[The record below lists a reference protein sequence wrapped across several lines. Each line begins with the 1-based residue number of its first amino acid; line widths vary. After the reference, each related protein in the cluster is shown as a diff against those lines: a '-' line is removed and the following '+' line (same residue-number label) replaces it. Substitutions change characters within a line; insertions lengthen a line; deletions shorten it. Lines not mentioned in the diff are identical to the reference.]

1 MGIIIFMIINRNY
14 KKEFSISKIRL
25 VYGRRKTGKSFFVEN
40 FVSFDKFFFIYRD
53 KSISNIKTFEKINY
67 NELKRYILDNKN
79 KTIVIDEFHRLGDDF
94 LDFLHSHRVN
104 NIIIITSSLHIAKN
118 ILSKK
123 SPVLG
128 LVYPI
133 EFDLI
138 KSCELINNFKNNFVD
153 LEYLLFFQEP
163 TLLEL
168 YDKKESFKEFILKS
182 YNFSKYWLPALFGEI
197 FEDEDRKLSQ
207 VYEGVIR
214 ALSLGKN
221 TVGEITTYLFNNN
234 LISKESS
241 GSISPYLDI
250 LIKIGVV
257 KKIELLGKSKRFVY
271 LLTSIPIDFFTYVNS
286 KYGDNVSSSD
296 LLSSWNNKIS
306 FYVEDFLSD
315 LMSKYYGLKIIKYTL
330 PNHEIDV
337 SLLKHK
343 KLNVIGSVKW
353 SDKKIDFSLIK
364 KNLDLD
370 VENKFLF
377 VKDKSKIDS
386 VVDIKVYD
394 QKDLIYFC
402 K

>member
-1 MGIIIFMIINRNY
+1 MIINRDY
-14 KKEFSISKIRL
+14 KKEFSVSKIRL

-40 FVSFDKFFFIYRD
+40 FVPFDKFFFIYRD
-53 KSISNIKTFEKINY
+53 KSISNIKDSSKINFD
-67 NELKRYILDNKN
+67 ELKRYILENKN
-79 KTIVIDEFHRLGDDF
+79 KTIVIDEFHRLGDGF

-123 SPVLG
+123 SPILG

-138 KSCELINNFKNNFVD
+138 KPCEIINNFKNNQLE

-168 YDKKESFKEFILKS
+168 YNSKENFNDFLLKS

-214 ALSLGKN
+214 ALAIGKN
-221 TVGEITTYLFNNN
+221 TVGDITTYLFNNN
-234 LISKESS
+234 LVNKESS

-257 KKIELLGKSKRFVY
+257 RKIALLGKSRRYVY
-271 LLTSIPIDFFTYVNS
+271 KITSIPIDFFTYVNS
-286 KYGDNVSSSD
+286 KYGENVSSSD
-296 LLSSWNNKIS
+296 LLSSWNNKVSLYI
-306 FYVEDFLSD
+306 EDFLSC
-315 LMSKYYGLKIIKYTL
+315 LMSNHYNLKIVKYSL
-330 PNHEIDV
+330 PNHEIDI
-337 SLLKHK
+337 SLVKHK

-353 SDKKIDFSLIK
+353 SDKKLDFSLIK
-364 KNLDLD
+364 KNLTLD

-377 VKDKSKIDS
+377 VKDKSKIEPIKGIKIYDS
-386 VVDIKVYD
+386 
-394 QKDLIYFC
+394 KDLFSFC

>member
-1 MGIIIFMIINRNY
+1 MIINRDY
-14 KKEFSISKIRL
+14 KKDFSVSKIRL

-53 KSISNIKTFEKINY
+53 RSISNIKTFDKITLD
-67 NELKRYILDNKN
+67 ELKRYILDNKD

-123 SPVLG
+123 SPILG

-138 KSCELINNFKNNFVD
+138 KPCEIITNFKSNQVS

-168 YDKKESFKEFILKS
+168 YNSKETFNDFLLKS

-197 FEDEDRKLSQ
+197 FEDEDRRLSQ
-207 VYEGVIR
+207 VYEGVIS
-214 ALSLGKN
+214 AIAIGKN
-221 TVGEITTYLFNNN
+221 TVGEITTHLFNNN
-234 LISKESS
+234 LIGKESS

-257 KKIELLGKSKRFVY
+257 KKIELLGKSRRFIY
-271 LLTSIPIDFFTYVNS
+271 KLTSIPIDFFIYVNS

-296 LLSSWNNKIS
+296 LVSSWNNKVS
-306 FYVEDFLSD
+306 LYVEDFLSA
-315 LMSKYYGLKIIKYTL
+315 LMSKYYGLKVIKYSL

-337 SLLKHK
+337 SLIKHK
-343 KLNVIGSVKW
+343 KLNVIGAVKW
-353 SDKKIDFSLIK
+353 SDRQIDVSLIM

-377 VKDKSKIDS
+377 VKDKLKIPKLSK
-386 VVDIKVYD
+386 IKVYD
-394 QKDLIYFC
+394 VKDLVSFC